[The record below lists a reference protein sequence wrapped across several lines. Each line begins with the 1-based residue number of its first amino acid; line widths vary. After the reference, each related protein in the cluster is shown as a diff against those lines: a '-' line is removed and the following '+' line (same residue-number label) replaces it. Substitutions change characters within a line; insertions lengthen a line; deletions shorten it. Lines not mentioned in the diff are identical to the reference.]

1 MTDFYLNRSPLANS
15 NQIMQ
20 NNTTAT
26 TKKKRSSPK
35 RLVRCTKSPDASF
48 LKDSFTVNLKK
59 SDKHISLKSK
69 VSKAAK
75 QRKRILS
82 NDSCNLNDEVSNQ
95 KINIIGSLFV
105 SKRTTED
112 ELTLGKAI
120 ENKTYEL
127 YKSAVRS
134 PGRIFEPLNSSRN
147 GLNKELISS
156 ISIVN

>member
-1 MTDFYLNRSPLANS
+1 MTDFYLNRSPLAHS

-20 NNTTAT
+20 NNTTAS
-26 TKKKRSSPK
+26 TKNKKSSPK
-35 RLVRCTKSPDASF
+35 RLVRYAKSPDVSF
-48 LKDSFTVNLKK
+48 LKDSFTINLQK

-69 VSKAAK
+69 VNKAAK
-75 QRKRILS
+75 KNLS
-82 NDSCNLNDEVSNQ
+82 NDSCNLNEEVSNQ

-120 ENKTYEL
+120 ENRTYEL
-127 YKSAVRS
+127 QKSAVRS
-134 PGRIFEPLNSSRN
+134 PGRIFETLNGSRN